1 MLGGGRCQIDTGTFQ
16 NDMTTFHNR
25 DDTLTLLIHLG
36 YLAYDMDSQEV
47 FIPNEE
53 VRAEFARAVKASGWE
68 EVIKALTDSD
78 DLLEAT
84 LNGQAEIVAGR
95 LDDVHQESASV
106 LAYNNEDSLS
116 CAISLAYYSAR
127 KYYYMIRELPAGRG
141 FADIVFFPRKK
152 CLDKPAMIV
161 ELKWDH
167 SVEDAIRQIEKK
179 KYVKGLKDYSGELL
193 LVGINYDKKTKI
205 HTCIISKVFYS
216 S

>member
-1 MLGGGRCQIDTGTFQ
+1 MKVYIDLNFDGLKDAVVQMLGGGRCQIDTGTFQ

-25 DDTLTLLIHLG
+25 DDALTLLIHLG
-36 YLAYDMDSQEV
+36 YLAYDIDSQEV

-84 LNGQAEIVAGR
+84 LNGQAETVAGR

-127 KYYYMIRELPAGRG
+127 
-141 FADIVFFPRKK
+141 
-152 CLDKPAMIV
+152 
-161 ELKWDH
+161 
-167 SVEDAIRQIEKK
+167 
-179 KYVKGLKDYSGELL
+179 
-193 LVGINYDKKTKI
+193 
-205 HTCIISKVFYS
+205 
-216 S
+216 